1 MIKCILK
8 EIIINVILMPM
19 KEFWVW
25 VEPYDKKLV
34 TTAIESGAS
43 AIVIPQED
51 KAKEVKKLARVSVIS
66 PEGDLK
72 LGKDVVY
79 VKIEGK
85 EDEDRAAKYP
95 PDVKVVVETTDWT
108 VIPLENLIAQREE
121 LYAVVKNA
129 HEAEVALQTLEI
141 GVKGVVLKTQD
152 INEIKRVGSVIESA
166 QESLELVVVKIT
178 KVLPLGLGDRVCV
191 DTTSLMNRGEGMLV
205 GNSSGGMFLVHAETE
220 ENPYVASRPFRV
232 NAGAVHMYIRVPDN
246 KTKYLCE
253 LNAGDRVMVYNHEGK
268 GRVVYV
274 GRSKVERRPMLL
286 VEGKAGDKKL
296 SCILQNAE
304 TIRLTRP
311 DGTPLSVAQLKE
323 GDEVLGY
330 IESAGRHF
338 GMKVEETI
346 IEK

>member
-1 MIKCILK
+1 
-8 EIIINVILMPM
+8 M
-19 KEFWVW
+19 KEFWFW
-25 VEPYDKKLV
+25 AEPYDKKAV

-43 AIVIPQED
+43 AIVVPEEE
-51 KAKEVKKLARVSVIS
+51 KAKEIKKLARTTVVS

-72 LGKDVVY
+72 LGEEVVY
-79 VKIEGK
+79 VRIEGK
-85 EDEDRAAKYP
+85 EDEERAAKYP
-95 PDVKVVVETTDWT
+95 PQVKVIVETTDWT

-121 LYAVVKNA
+121 LYAVVKDEEQA
-129 HEAEVALQTLEI
+129 RVALQTLEK
-141 GVKGVVLKTQD
+141 GVKGVVLKTSDLNQ
-152 INEIKRVGSVIESA
+152 IKKVGKLFEET
-166 QESLELVVVKIT
+166 QEKLPLVTVKIT
-178 KVLPLGLGDRVCV
+178 RILPVGLGDRVCV
-191 DTTSLMNRGEGMLV
+191 DTTSLLSRGEGMLV

-232 NAGAVHMYIRVPDN
+232 NAGAVHMYIRVPGN

-253 LNAGDRVMVYNHEGK
+253 LNAGDQVMVYDYTGK

-286 VEGKAGDKKL
+286 IEGVFENKKL

-311 DGTPLSVAQLKE
+311 DGTPLSVADLKE

-330 IESAGRHF
+330 IEEAGRHF
-338 GMKVEETI
+338 GMKVDETI

>member
-1 MIKCILK
+1 
-8 EIIINVILMPM
+8 M

-25 VEPYDKKLV
+25 IEPYDKKLV
-34 TTAIESGAS
+34 TTALESGAT
-43 AIVIPQED
+43 AIVVPDE
-51 KAKEVKKLARVSVIS
+51 KRAEEVKKLARTRVIS
-66 PEGDLK
+66 PKGDLK
-72 LGKDVVY
+72 LGEEVVY

-85 EDEDRAAKYP
+85 EDEEKAAKYP
-95 PDVKVVVETTDWT
+95 PNVKVIVETTDWT

-129 HEAEVALQTLEI
+129 HEAEVALQTLER

-152 INEIKRVGSVIESA
+152 INEIKRVGRLIE
-166 QESLELVVVKIT
+166 ESEEKLPLVTVKVTRI
-178 KVLPLGLGDRVCV
+178 LPLGLGDRVCV
-191 DTTSLMNRGEGMLV
+191 DTTSLMVRGEGMLV

-220 ENPYVASRPFRV
+220 ENPYVAARPFRV
-232 NAGAVHMYIRVPDN
+232 NAGAVHMYVRVPGN
-246 KTKYLCE
+246 RTKYLCE
-253 LNAGDRVMVYNHEGK
+253 LSAGDQVMVYNYKGE

-286 VEGKAGDKKL
+286 IEAKYENRKL

-304 TIRLTRP
+304 TIRLTKP
-311 DGTPLSVAQLKE
+311 DGTPISVAELKE

-330 IESAGRHF
+330 IEEAGRHF
-338 GMKVEETI
+338 GMKVEESI